1 MQPGRIALTGFCVL
15 IAVMGMGR
23 FALTPQLPLM
33 LNEGKVTLASAGV
46 LASLNYVGYLVGAA
60 WAMRLS
66 SGHAR
71 YLRLGLWSATLAT
84 CASALSGDFYWQ
96 AGLRFV
102 AGVGGA
108 WALVTVTTWTQEQ
121 LAARMP
127 RLSAMVFAGPGIG
140 ILLTGLLAMVLGR
153 LHWGSAADWL
163 VYGGVALVI
172 TVLFS
177 GVLPR
182 DIAARRVTA
191 DGIDDPWVMTPP
203 LRKLLLAYS
212 LAGFGYI
219 LPATFLAQ
227 MAHARFHD
235 SVVADLFWP
244 VFGTAAALGVIGVIL
259 IGRNC
264 AARLRLAAALLTQAV
279 GVASVIVL
287 PGAVGL
293 ALGALLCG
301 GCFLAVMLLTMGM
314 GRAFAPAHA
323 PKIVGLLTTGYAL
336 GQLLGPLVSSA
347 IAHVTGSLTPSLW
360 LASAGLVAAAVL
372 VWVAGAPAAA
382 EVAALRVDRRL
393 RPGIET
399 RKNAKG
405 ASS

>member
-1 MQPGRIALTGFCVL
+1 M

-33 LNEGKVTLASAGV
+33 LNEGHVTLASAGV

-71 YLRLGLWSATLAT
+71 YLRMGLWATTVAT
-84 CASALSGDFYWQ
+84 CVSALSGDFYWQ
-96 AGLRFV
+96 ALLRFV
-102 AGVGGA
+102 AGMGGA

-121 LAARMP
+121 LAARAP
-127 RLSAMVFAGPGIG
+127 RLSATVFAGPGVG
-140 ILLTGLLAMVLGR
+140 ILLTGLLAMALGR
-153 LHWGSAADWL
+153 LHWTSAADWL
-163 VYGGVALVI
+163 VYGGVALAI
-172 TVLFS
+172 TLLFS
-177 GVLPR
+177 GALPR
-182 DIAARRVTA
+182 DIAARGA
-191 DGIDDPWVMTPP
+191 SAHIAHDPWVLTPP
-203 LRKLLLAYS
+203 LRKLLFAYA

-235 SVVADLFWP
+235 SIVADLFWP
-244 VFGTAAALGVIGVIL
+244 VFGTAAALGVGGVIV
-259 IGRNC
+259 IGRSC
-264 AARLRLAAALLTQAV
+264 SLRWRLAAALLTQAV

-293 ALGALLCG
+293 TLGALLCG

-314 GRAFAPAHA
+314 GRAFAPRHA
-323 PKIVGLLTTGYAL
+323 PKVVGLLTTGYAL

-347 IAHVTGSLTPSLW
+347 IAHAVGSLTPSLW
-360 LASAGLVAAAVL
+360 LATAGLVVAAVL
-372 VWVAGAPAAA
+372 VWVAGRPA
-382 EVAALRVDRRL
+382 VAVRA
-393 RPGIET
+393 G
-399 RKNAKG
+399 G
-405 ASS
+405 ATG